1 MVKYA
6 INTQTFI
13 NKKAVPSYNN
23 NDGDIVGRI
32 KTKLVKRITNEL
44 ISRYPDKVK
53 DNFEE
58 NKKAVNEL
66 TDIQSKKIKNTIA
79 GYVSKKIKAQ
89 KQ

>member
-1 MVKYA
+1 
-6 INTQTFI
+6 
-13 NKKAVPSYNN
+13 
-23 NDGDIVGRI
+23 VGRI
-32 KTKLVKRITNEL
+32 KTKLVKRITNDL
-44 ISRYPDKVK
+44 ISKYPDKVK